1 MSHEVLDSG
10 LRARLFSR
18 ERVERSERGDTMIEV
33 LLALVVLGLTSVALI
48 IAFSTTL
55 SASAE
60 HRALTSGD
68 IAVNDYSQQVI
79 AGIEANQDLFTCPT
93 PARNATQNTAYYNT
107 ELALT
112 SPSPSLPSISSVQ
125 YWNGSAWSTS
135 CIANASELITVSVAS
150 GTTPAMSF
158 VVDSPTAGSNYVGG
172 SPTGITF
179 VTPTSAIS
187 ATSGASLPV
196 NPEVE
201 VNFGNSPDAT
211 DLSPI
216 NLTLGNASGAPT
228 TAGTLSGCSS
238 NDLNGFI
245 TYTGCTISLTTSSA
259 QAVDFTLVA
268 TLEGT
273 TYTATSAQIAVS
285 GSTSSYLSFTTQP
298 QAGYSGSV
306 MSTEPVIKAY
316 LGGTTTVDTTVMSI
330 TLTTSGSQTGIY
342 QLTSC
347 SGVSGYSTTSE
358 ANGVVTVTDSAGH
371 GGTFAVSGCDFAG
384 QFYYD
389 VNSGA
394 VGTPYTM
401 TASSLNVTS
410 ATSQPFAATGYGA
423 AAQMEYIVEPTGG
436 VGSTVLSLSATMNTF
451 EVAIEDSWGNIL
463 SGQGQSPY
471 AGSISVGITNGLA
484 LGCTPTNSGGIF
496 TFSGCTSLLGSNL
509 TLTATATGTGSAGV
523 ANAVSTS
530 FNITG
535 PVASL
540 VWYGTTPQPVA
551 GASGSVMTNQP
562 VLAYEDAGGHVV
574 TADTTSVSYSASYSS
589 GTESTTSPN
598 GILTTCSN
606 LPPINGIINAGNCTF
621 VGLVGTNYTMT
632 ATTTSGTTITSPVS
646 STFSPTGPGPAS
658 QLVFAPSPGVEPVAA
673 AAGSPFTT
681 EPVVVVEDTGG
692 NVVTSASSQ
701 VEMNSYLYNSAS
713 PTNPT
718 VQSGSLLNCSTLA
731 PVGGAVSL
739 IPVSGYLEVEGSCA
753 FGGVVLT
760 NYQLVASSP
769 GLASAVSTNFSPTTF
784 GPANAI
790 AVSGCSS
797 GVKWENT
804 CVLSATVD
812 DAWGNIVSSFASGI
826 TLADTGGAGTVSGL
840 GTFSASAGTAN
851 DTVTGTFVGPEDVT
865 ASEGA
870 ISSSQYAFNVIG
882 DTTTASVSES
892 PTSVVYGHESSSVF
906 TVTVVTGNHELL
918 PTTDNVTVNVGSASC
933 IAAVAPSGTGGSGT
947 CSIAN
952 SALPASATA
961 YAVTATYPG
970 DAQLDPSPQATAPT
984 GLTVTKDT
992 ATATV
997 SESPTSVPYGNE
1009 SSSVFTVNVVTG
1021 NHEVL
1026 PSTDAVTVNVGGT
1039 SCVANVAPAGTG
1051 GTGTCSIS
1059 NTALVVGSAYAVTA
1073 TYPGDTDVSAATT
1086 ATAPTGLTVTK
1097 DTTSVI
1103 VTASPT
1109 TVTYGNEAVSVF
1121 TVNVNPTNG
1130 ENLPGV
1136 ENVTVNVGS
1145 ASCVAS
1151 VAVSTIGS
1159 CSIAATALPASG
1171 SAYAVTATYPGD
1183 ADLSASAL
1191 ATAATGLTVSQDTS
1205 SITVSESPT
1214 SVVYGAESTSVFT
1227 VNVNPTN
1234 GENLPGV
1241 ENVTVNV
1248 GSTSCVAA
1256 VAVTTVGTCSIAN
1269 SALPASGSA
1278 YTVSAT
1284 YPGDADISL
1293 SATATAP
1300 TGLTVTKATPPTI
1313 TWNTPTAISYGT
1325 LLSAT
1330 QLNATDTLPGT
1341 FVYSPASG
1349 ALLTV
1354 GSQTL
1359 GVTFN
1364 PTDST
1369 DYNTATKNVTLVVN
1383 KDTSTATVSESP
1395 TTEAYGHEAS
1405 SVFTVVVVTGNHE
1418 VLPSTDAVTVNVG
1431 TASCVANVAPSGTG
1445 GTGTCSIGATALA
1458 ASGTAY
1464 AVTATYPGDTDVSAA
1479 TTATAAT
1486 GFTVTKDTST
1496 ATVSES
1502 PTTEAYG
1509 HEASSVF
1516 TVVVVTGNHEV
1527 LPSTDAVTVN
1537 VGTASC
1543 VANVAPSGT
1552 GGTGTCSI
1560 GATALAAS
1568 GTAYAVTATYPGDTD
1583 VSAATTAT
1591 AATGFTVTKDTSTA
1605 TVSESPTSVV
1615 YNAESASVFTVDVNP
1630 AGGENLPGAESVTV
1644 QVGTASCVA
1653 SIPVTTVGTCS
1664 IANSALTANATA
1676 YTVTATYTG
1685 DADIS
1690 AATVATAP
1698 TGLTVTK
1705 AAPPAITWGTPAAI
1719 TYGKSLTATQLNA
1732 TDTLPGTFVYS
1743 PVSGTVLAVGSQT
1756 LTTTFTPTDS
1766 TDYSTGFQS
1775 TTLVVNKD
1783 TSTTTVSES
1792 PTTKAYGSEAGT
1804 VFTVNVITANG
1815 ENLPAAEP
1823 VTVNV
1828 GSASCVATV
1837 AVTKTG
1843 TCSIGATALA
1853 PSGTAYTVT
1862 AAYPGDADISASA
1875 TATAATGFTVT
1886 KFTPTSVVTDTTNP
1900 TGIGAGNLVLT
1911 DTVTGTGSTGP
1922 TGTVTWTLKINGT
1935 TSPTCT
1941 TSTLTQGSGTST
1953 ATCTIPTPA
1962 VGTYTATAAYG
1973 GDTNYGTVTTPST
1986 FGAYIGG
1993 TNADVPTGPEYY
2005 TINSGTSTGSATNT
2019 ANTINPGSAIT
2030 LTSITMTFS
2039 GGASSSVAQTATVG
2053 KVTSGT
2059 YSTTAMTCTIPANT
2073 TPVTCAFS
2081 GSVAIASGTT
2091 INMAAIGNGLHT
2103 DFWLVTYTNP

>member
-1 MSHEVLDSG
+1 
-10 LRARLFSR
+10 
-18 ERVERSERGDTMIEV
+18 
-33 LLALVVLGLTSVALI
+33 
-48 IAFSTTL
+48 
-55 SASAE
+55 
-60 HRALTSGD
+60 
-68 IAVNDYSQQVI
+68 
-79 AGIEANQDLFTCPT
+79 
-93 PARNATQNTAYYNT
+93 
-107 ELALT
+107 
-112 SPSPSLPSISSVQ
+112 
-125 YWNGSAWSTS
+125 
-135 CIANASELITVSVAS
+135 
-150 GTTPAMSF
+150 
-158 VVDSPTAGSNYVGG
+158 
-172 SPTGITF
+172 
-179 VTPTSAIS
+179 
-187 ATSGASLPV
+187 
-196 NPEVE
+196 
-201 VNFGNSPDAT
+201 
-211 DLSPI
+211 
-216 NLTLGNASGAPT
+216 
-228 TAGTLSGCSS
+228 
-238 NDLNGFI
+238 
-245 TYTGCTISLTTSSA
+245 
-259 QAVDFTLVA
+259 
-268 TLEGT
+268 
-273 TYTATSAQIAVS
+273 
-285 GSTSSYLSFTTQP
+285 
-298 QAGYSGSV
+298 
-306 MSTEPVIKAY
+306 
-316 LGGTTTVDTTVMSI
+316 
-330 TLTTSGSQTGIY
+330 
-342 QLTSC
+342 
-347 SGVSGYSTTSE
+347 
-358 ANGVVTVTDSAGH
+358 
-371 GGTFAVSGCDFAG
+371 
-384 QFYYD
+384 
-389 VNSGA
+389 
-394 VGTPYTM
+394 
-401 TASSLNVTS
+401 
-410 ATSQPFAATGYGA
+410 
-423 AAQMEYIVEPTGG
+423 
-436 VGSTVLSLSATMNTF
+436 
-451 EVAIEDSWGNIL
+451 
-463 SGQGQSPY
+463 
-471 AGSISVGITNGLA
+471 
-484 LGCTPTNSGGIF
+484 
-496 TFSGCTSLLGSNL
+496 
-509 TLTATATGTGSAGV
+509 
-523 ANAVSTS
+523 
-530 FNITG
+530 
-535 PVASL
+535 
-540 VWYGTTPQPVA
+540 
-551 GASGSVMTNQP
+551 
-562 VLAYEDAGGHVV
+562 
-574 TADTTSVSYSASYSS
+574 
-589 GTESTTSPN
+589 
-598 GILTTCSN
+598 
-606 LPPINGIINAGNCTF
+606 
-621 VGLVGTNYTMT
+621 
-632 ATTTSGTTITSPVS
+632 
-646 STFSPTGPGPAS
+646 
-658 QLVFAPSPGVEPVAA
+658 
-673 AAGSPFTT
+673 
-681 EPVVVVEDTGG
+681 
-692 NVVTSASSQ
+692 
-701 VEMNSYLYNSAS
+701 
-713 PTNPT
+713 
-718 VQSGSLLNCSTLA
+718 LA

-769 GLASAVSTNFSPTTF
+769 GLTSAVSTNFSPTTF
-784 GPANAI
+784 GPASAI
-790 AVSGCSS
+790 VVSGCSS

-826 TLADTGGAGTVSGL
+826 TFADTGGAGTVSGL
-840 GTFSASAGTAN
+840 GTFSASAGTAT
-851 DTVTGTFVGPEDVT
+851 DSVTGTFVGPEDVT

-892 PTSVVYGHESSSVF
+892 PTSVVYGHESSSLF

-933 IAAVAPSGTGGSGT
+933 VAAVAPSGTGGSGT

-952 SALPASATA
+952 TALPASATA

-970 DAQLDPSPQATAPT
+970 DAQLDPSAQATAPT

-992 ATATV
+992 ATASV

-1097 DTTSVI
+1097 DATSVI

-1256 VAVTTVGTCSIAN
+1256 VAVTTVGTCSIAD

-1418 VLPSTDAVTVNVG
+1418 VLPTTDAVTVNVG

-1479 TTATAAT
+1479 TTATA
-1486 GFTVTKDTST
+1486 
-1496 ATVSES
+1496 
-1502 PTTEAYG
+1502 P
-1509 HEASSVF
+1509 
-1516 TVVVVTGNHEV
+1516 
-1527 LPSTDAVTVN
+1527 
-1537 VGTASC
+1537 
-1543 VANVAPSGT
+1543 
-1552 GGTGTCSI
+1552 
-1560 GATALAAS
+1560 
-1568 GTAYAVTATYPGDTD
+1568 
-1583 VSAATTAT
+1583 
-1591 AATGFTVTKDTSTA
+1591 TGFTVTKDTSTA

-1664 IANSALTANATA
+1664 IANSALAASGTA

-1823 VTVNV
+1823 VTINV
-1828 GSASCVATV
+1828 GSTSCVATV

-1993 TNADVPTGPEYY
+1993 TNADVPAGPEYY

>member
-1 MSHEVLDSG
+1 MSREVLDSG
-10 LRARLFSR
+10 LKARLFSR

-33 LLALVVLGLTSVALI
+33 LLALIVLGLTSVALI
-48 IAFSTTL
+48 VAFSTTL

-68 IAVNDYSQQVI
+68 IAVNNYSQQVI

-216 NLTLGNASGAPT
+216 NLTLGDASGAPT

-298 QAGYSGSV
+298 QAGYSGSI

-358 ANGVVTVTDSAGH
+358 VNGVVTVTDSAGH

-484 LGCTPTNSGGIF
+484 LGCTPSSSGGIF

-784 GPANAI
+784 GPASAI

-826 TLADTGGAGTVSGL
+826 TFADTGGAGTVSGL

-933 IAAVAPSGTGGSGT
+933 VAAVAPSGTGGSGT

-952 SALPASATA
+952 TALPASATA

-970 DAQLDPSPQATAPT
+970 DAQLDPSAQATAPT

-1502 PTTEAYG
+1502 PT
-1509 HEASSVF
+1509 
-1516 TVVVVTGNHEV
+1516 
-1527 LPSTDAVTVN
+1527 
-1537 VGTASC
+1537 
-1543 VANVAPSGT
+1543 
-1552 GGTGTCSI
+1552 
-1560 GATALAAS
+1560 
-1568 GTAYAVTATYPGDTD
+1568 
-1583 VSAATTAT
+1583 
-1591 AATGFTVTKDTSTA
+1591 
-1605 TVSESPTSVV
+1605 SVV

-1823 VTVNV
+1823 VTINV

-1993 TNADVPTGPEYY
+1993 TNADVPAGPEYY